1 MANANGWYTSEPFY
15 CKFIVHVKGIPQH
28 GWQPMIEELITI
40 DFLRKLL
47 ITHYGF
53 NEYDFI
59 YYRSRLKSKGK
70 AMVELTDDTTVRQ
83 MTEEFKNKRMV
94 DLHCY
99 KKPSWYEEPAPK
111 RQCL

>member
-15 CKFIVHVKGIPQH
+15 CMPIMHEKRISQH
-28 GWQPMIEELITI
+28 AWEPMIEDMIT
-40 DFLRKLL
+40 FRK
-47 ITHYGF
+47 IVVQYGF
-53 NEYDFI
+53 NEDDLI

-70 AMVELTDDTTVRQ
+70 AMVELTDDTIVRQ
-83 MTEEFKNKRMV
+83 MIEEFKNKRMV